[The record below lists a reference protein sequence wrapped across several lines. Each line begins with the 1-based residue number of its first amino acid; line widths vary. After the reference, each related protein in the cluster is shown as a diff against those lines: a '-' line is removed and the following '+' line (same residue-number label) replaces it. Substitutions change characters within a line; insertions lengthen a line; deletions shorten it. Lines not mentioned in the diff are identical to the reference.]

1 MLQVVILC
9 IVTVVRKFLDH
20 QSGVSGDVNGSV
32 DAVVVGSNPP
42 DLQIGALGSEDEPEA
57 QDGQSC
63 HRHGVNHLVRI
74 GKTDTK
80 RRFKND
86 NRHKTTKR
94 LRIRFPGNDKAF

>member
-9 IVTVVRKFLDH
+9 IVTVIRKFLDH

-42 DLQIGALGSEDEPEA
+42 HLQIGALGSEDEPEA
-57 QDGQSC
+57 QDGQSW
-63 HRHGVNHLVRI
+63 VNHLVRI

-94 LRIRFPGNDKAF
+94 LRIRFPGNDAAF